1 MRVRRR
7 EPRSPRAY
15 VAEAS
20 GHRIG
25 RAVVSARSVA
35 DSPRLSTRIN
45 RGVAWAA
52 VAQAVIAIADLVSQV
67 AVVALF
73 VSSDDLGLA
82 AGAMAFYTLLDTAA
96 DFGVTSALI
105 QRDDHTPEAV
115 STVFWFNLLVASG
128 LFALLLVLGPLY
140 GRFQGKPI
148 VGWLL
153 IGYGGK
159 LVFQNVYAI
168 PFAMLRRELRYAE
181 IAKARIAAHLCES
194 VARIVFAALGYTVW
208 CWTFAALT
216 RGAVFGVIM
225 QWRHRF
231 VPRLVFQPR
240 EVIPYVRFGLRTA
253 ASQILYQ
260 LYTNLDYAV
269 VLHVFGERANG
280 IYTLAYFVVLE
291 PVKTIANVVIDVA
304 FPAFARLRSDR
315 EGLVKQLLQL
325 TRLNL
330 IVVLPFVVLI
340 LLVIPEFLRIF
351 YSGGKWTA
359 DELALCGEAARI
371 LCIVGA
377 LRGLGFLGPPLLDGI
392 GRPEL
397 TLRYMVS
404 ATVLVPAMFVIGALV
419 LGDWLGFLSVA
430 VAWAAGYPVA
440 FAVLVY
446 VVVRSIDLP
455 VGPYLRASGGIF
467 GCCAGGALAGLLMSL
482 ALAEMSD
489 GVRMVAVGVT
499 SLAITVALL
508 AVWQG
513 ITPRSIAAALRG

>member
-1 MRVRRR
+1 
-7 EPRSPRAY
+7 
-15 VAEAS
+15 
-20 GHRIG
+20 
-25 RAVVSARSVA
+25 
-35 DSPRLSTRIN
+35 
-45 RGVAWAA
+45 VAWAA
-52 VAQAVIAIADLVSQV
+52 AGQAVIAVADLVSQV
-67 AVVALF
+67 VVGARF
-73 VSSDDLGLA
+73 VSAEDLGLA

-115 STVFWFNLLVASG
+115 STVFWFNLMVSTG
-128 LFALLLVLGPLY
+128 LFGLLLVLGPLY
-140 GRFQGKPI
+140 GRFQGRPI
-148 VGWLL
+148 IGWLL

-181 IAKARIAAHLCES
+181 IAKARTAAHLCES

-208 CWTFAALT
+208 CWTLAALT
-216 RGAVFGVIM
+216 RGVVFGVIV
-225 QWRHRF
+225 QWRHRY
-231 VPRLVFQPR
+231 VPKLVFQPR
-240 EVIPYVRFGLRTA
+240 EIMPYVRFGLRTA

-269 VLHVFGERANG
+269 VLRVFGERANG

-315 EGLVKQLLQL
+315 ARLIQQLLQF

-330 IVVLPFVVLI
+330 IAVLPFVVLI

-359 DELALCGEAARI
+359 SELALCGEAARI
-371 LCIVGA
+371 LCIVGV

-404 ATVLVPAMFVIGALV
+404 ATVLVPAMFVAGALV
-419 LGDWLGFLSVA
+419 LGDRLGFLSVA
-430 VAWAAGYPVA
+430 VAWAAGYPLA
-440 FAVLVY
+440 FAVLGY
-446 VVVRSIDLP
+446 LVVRSIELP
-455 VGPYLRASGGIF
+455 LGPYLRASGGIF
-467 GCCAGGALAGLLMSL
+467 GCCLGGALAGLLMSL
-482 ALAEMSD
+482 ALAGASD
-489 GVRMVAVGVT
+489 PVRMVTVGLT
-499 SLAITVALL
+499 SLAVMLALL
-508 AVWQG
+508 AVWQR